1 MTYLSKGVDM
11 KIFKDKNNSKLNDIN
26 ILETLEFDL
35 CEAIRDLIYSMK
47 ETKKEIDIIKR
58 YLKLDR

>member
-1 MTYLSKGVDM
+1 M